1 MRKQLPNNESAKK
14 LEISTQML
22 RLCER
27 LKKTCQVPLYKEKKN
42 PPNIINCCERM
53 TISCIWRVKSKS
65 TSLTFSESMAE
76 NVLNSTS
83 FLNRIFIICSIQSQ
97 TNKCQTDV
105 HFYNN
110 HKLVYSLAETL
121 NASLTR
127 EATSALDTNPPIV

>member
-1 MRKQLPNNESAKK
+1 
-14 LEISTQML
+14 ML
-22 RLCER
+22 LG
-27 LKKTCQVPLYKEKKN
+27 KEKIN
-42 PPNIINCCERM
+42 PQISLILGRT
-53 TISCIWRVKSKS
+53 TIFCIWKLKSKS

-97 TNKCQTDV
+97 TNKCHKDV

-110 HKLVYSLAETL
+110 HKLVYSSTETL

-127 EATSALDTNPPIV
+127 EATSALDTNPPIVLSSVKMPFPLGDCKNKHNLLYTNFNKKQWH